1 MFPTDPVVNDYR
13 YCNWFLLCT
22 RMYMYTQLW
31 EIIATHWPLFTP
43 DRAFLPYFWKQ
54 GHSLFDPD
62 LMSNGWNRTSPETLF
77 QRLQCQGKKSTWKK
91 HWNVVWDVWE
101 EWSWFMAL
109 TRSII
114 VVFKQSCQSSL
125 KSNYF
130 CWALEIRGRLSNRA
144 IFVYFPTEKNT
155 TQLFSPTYVSVNRV
169 IIYP

>member
-43 DRAFLPYFWKQ
+43 ERAFLPYFWKQ

-77 QRLQCQGKKSTWKK
+77 QRLQCQEKKALGRSTGTWFEMFGRSGADSWLWQDPLLWYLNKVVRV
-91 HWNVVWDVWE
+91 HW
-101 EWSWFMAL
+101 
-109 TRSII
+109 
-114 VVFKQSCQSSL
+114 
-125 KSNYF
+125 
-130 CWALEIRGRLSNRA
+130 RA
-144 IFVYFPTEKNT
+144 ITFAEHLKLEDGYLTERYLCIFPPRKIRHNCFP
-155 TQLFSPTYVSVNRV
+155 LPTCL
-169 IIYP
+169 